1 MARRRRARVEEPIII
16 EGPEFEC
23 AFMKLHEYPSLRM
36 NSAEGG
42 TDLRGARYHGS
53 MFWSV
58 KGFGTIRWVIAGYIV
73 LDWEELLSQG
83 LTKEEI
89 LKGCAKFLNKP
100 PVRKKF
106 EKRITKPLYGM
117 LHPDPVKVT
126 LREKDGVKVLEVL
139 AITNK
144 RKSKWVWGEGPVL
157 PTKVKRRSL
166 L

>member
-89 LKGCAKFLNKP
+89 FKGCAKFLNKP

-144 RKSKWVWGEGPVL
+144 RESKWVWGEGPVL

>member
-89 LKGCAKFLNKP
+89 FKGCAKFLNKP

-117 LHPDPVKVT
+117 LQPDPVKVT

-157 PTKVKRRSL
+157 PTKVKRRGL